1 MPEPSIISVSSV
13 TLSMAAGVPEI
24 ASVRFVIRLL
34 FHQNVGFKQAR
45 PIDFMSD
52 VVIERCD
59 SFSVLGRRGM

>member
-1 MPEPSIISVSSV
+1 M
-13 TLSMAAGVPEI
+13 LSMAAGVPEI